1 VLVYMHVSVCKA
13 YANLFLRTRSPFTQ
27 VAHFQEMLTRNRA
40 NPSLAAQVWV
50 YLPLVVLS

>member
-1 VLVYMHVSVCKA
+1 MHVSVCKA